1 MPAPD
6 REFSVGIAEER
17 DTAYRD
23 WLAVASPGGG
33 LELVAG
39 GDHGANGTGA
49 YRSDLARHGP
59 CAAFFDGLLYNRA
72 ELAERLGLP
81 EATDSELVLHAYLR
95 WGEDAPRE
103 LRGIYALV
111 VGDRRR
117 ERLTCV
123 RDRVGSYPLFYT
135 AVGDDLV
142 LSTSIDVLLR
152 EPRVSSEVNRAA
164 LADPLVHRWPDPGE
178 TYFAP

>member
-59 CAAFFDGLLYNRA
+59 CAACFDGLLEA
-72 ELAERLGLP
+72 AVERSVG
-81 EATDSELVLHAYLR
+81 
-95 WGEDAPRE
+95 WGRT
-103 LRGIYALV
+103 GIYLSGGLDSVSVAAMAADV
-111 VGDRRR
+111 SRR
-117 ERLTCV
+117 T
-123 RDRVGSYPLFYT
+123 GQPAPL
-135 AVGDDLV
+135 A
-142 LSTSIDVLLR
+142 
-152 EPRVSSEVNRAA
+152 
-164 LADPLVHRWPDPGE
+164 
-178 TYFAP
+178 